1 MQKVLAKNPLSVY
14 PLLMQIERKTV
25 TNEYSA
31 AAFRL
36 CVFKGKYTKG
46 KNIFTSWVTASSA
59 VAVDINRKDAAN
71 ILIRIRKE
79 KSYIAS
85 LAK

>member
-1 MQKVLAKNPLSVY
+1 
-14 PLLMQIERKTV
+14 MQIERKIT
-25 TNEYSA
+25 TNEYSST
-31 AAFRL
+31 AFRL
-36 CVFKGKYTKG
+36 CVFKGKHTKG

-71 ILIRIRKE
+71 ILVRIRKE
-79 KSYIAS
+79 KSLLAS